1 MAGRQGHDACP
12 LWNPPDSG
20 EMTAGWAEQGLGE
33 VISGYFGMGIL
44 EENGGNNREAL
55 RHENVD
61 RSGQEGTS
69 SRMSEKHG
77 ECPGGGQAGL
87 VGMGVGKLWEPSRG
101 SDEPS
106 PRMSPVLSAW
116 PLCVG
121 LGKGGPGH

>member
-1 MAGRQGHDACP
+1 MGGRQGHDACP

-44 EENGGNNREAL
+44 EENGGDNREAL

-77 ECPGGGQAGL
+77 GSPAEALMSLALECHLFYLPGRF
-87 VGMGVGKLWEPSRG
+87 V
-101 SDEPS
+101 
-106 PRMSPVLSAW
+106 
-116 PLCVG
+116 
-121 LGKGGPGH
+121 